1 MKNRLKILATLITVA
16 IGATFVSGC
25 GNTGKSSGSSK
36 ADSKE
41 IVIGAVAPL
50 TGDIATFG
58 KSSEEALKLLEE
70 QVNKEG
76 ILGGKKIKFS
86 IQDDE
91 NDPTKSANAVQ
102 KLIDDD
108 VVAIIGPVS
117 SKCAMSAGPVAT
129 KEKTLM
135 MTSTATNP
143 KVTTEGGEYV
153 YRACFIDPFQGT
165 ILAKF
170 ASGDLKA
177 KTAAIVYDKGNDY
190 TVGLAEYFEKGFK
203 AAGGTIVDSELYTGG
218 DTDFKT
224 QLTKIK
230 DKNPDV
236 ILLPDYYS
244 SVGLIAKQAREL
256 GITAAFLG
264 ADGWDSPELYKIAG
278 DSINGGYFTNHY
290 SPDDKS
296 PKVVDFVSAYKSKY
310 NGKTPDALAC
320 LAYDGG
326 ALVIEAIKK
335 AGSADKEAIKEAMKT
350 LETEV
355 VSGKVKFDKDRNPI
369 KSIVVLKV
377 NKDKQEYVKTV
388 APD

>member
-1 MKNRLKILATLITVA
+1 MKNKLKILSALVTVVM
-16 IGATFVSGC
+16 GATFISGC
-25 GNTGKSSGSSK
+25 GKGSSSNK
-36 ADSKE
+36 ADSNE
-41 IVIGAVAPL
+41 IVIGAVVPL
-50 TGDIATFG
+50 TGDVATYG
-58 KSSEEALKLLEE
+58 KSSEEALKLVEE

-86 IQDDE
+86 MQDDE
-91 NDPTKSANAVQ
+91 NDPTKSANAMQ

-108 VVAIIGPVS
+108 VVAVIGPLS
-117 SKCAMSAGPVAT
+117 SKCAMSAAPIAT

-135 MTSTATNP
+135 MTATATNP

-153 YRACFIDPFQGT
+153 FRGCFTDPFQGT

-170 ASGDLKA
+170 ASTDLKA
-177 KTAAIVYDKGNDY
+177 KTAAILYDKGNDY
-190 TVGLAEYFEKGFK
+190 TVGLADYFEKGFK
-203 AAGGTIVDSELYTGG
+203 AAGGTIIESELYTGG

-236 ILLPDYYS
+236 ILIPDYYS
-244 SVGLIAKQAREL
+244 TVGLIAKQAREL

-278 DSINGGYFTNHY
+278 DAINGGYFTNHY

-296 PKVVDFVSAYKSKY
+296 PKVVEFVNAYKAKY
-310 NGKTPDALAC
+310 NGKVPDALAC
-320 LAYDGG
+320 LTYDG
-326 ALVIEAIKK
+326 ASLVVEAIKK
-335 AGSADKEAIKEAMKT
+335 AGTTDREAIKNAMTT
-350 LETEV
+350 LEAQV